1 MVEQSQLSNGL
12 IIITDK
18 IETVE
23 TAAVGVWVAA
33 GSRHERAEINGVAHM
48 LEHMA
53 FKGTH
58 NRTAQDIAQAI
69 ESVGGYLNAGTS
81 RESTAYYARV
91 LKNDLKLGI
100 ELLAEILQD
109 SVFAEDEFERE
120 RSVVLQE
127 IGQSLDTPD
136 DIIFDYFQE
145 TAFPKQAMGRS
156 ILGTSPIIQGMSR
169 ETLIQFR
176 DQHYSAPRMVLVAA
190 GNVVHEDVVK
200 YATANF
206 NRLSNNGK
214 VEVEPASYI
223 GGDFRQQREL
233 EQVHLLMGFKGY
245 SVKHKDNYTAALLAT
260 ILGGGMSSRLFQEV
274 REKRGLVYSIY
285 AFKSAH
291 TDSGIF
297 GIYAGTSPDQVSQLV
312 PVVCD
317 ELVKATDSLTDEEI
331 ERSRTQLKASL
342 MMGLEST
349 TARCEHLAQQILNFG
364 KVIPV
369 GEIIEKIDAV
379 SKDDLHRIA
388 SSIFASP
395 LTFSA
400 SGPVGQIEAF
410 EQIQE
415 RLVGVGEPSIRDVV
429 NR

>member
-1 MVEQSQLSNGL
+1 MIEQTQLSNGL
-12 IIITDK
+12 TIVTDRV
-18 IETVE
+18 ETVE
-23 TAAVGVWVAA
+23 TAAVGVWIAA
-33 GSRHERAEINGVAHM
+33 GSRHERAEVNGVAHM

-69 ESVGGYLNAGTS
+69 ENVGGYLNAGTS

-91 LKNDLKLGI
+91 LKNDLPLGI

-136 DIIFDYFQE
+136 DIVFDYFQE
-145 TAFPKQAMGRS
+145 TAFPQQAMGRS
-156 ILGTSPIIQGMSR
+156 ILGTSSIIQSMTR
-169 ETLIQFR
+169 DTLVKFR
-176 DQHYSAPRMVLVAA
+176 NQLYTAPRMVLVAT

-200 YATANF
+200 YADANF
-206 NRLSNNGK
+206 DRLSNNGK
-214 VEVEPASYI
+214 IEVEPSAYA
-223 GGDFRQQREL
+223 GGNFRMQREL

-245 SVKHKDNYTAALLAT
+245 SVKHKDNFAVALLAT
-260 ILGGGMSSRLFQEV
+260 LLGGGMSSRLFQEV

-297 GIYAGTSPDQVSQLV
+297 GIYAGTAPDQVSQLV

-317 ELVKATDSLTDEEI
+317 ELVKATDSLTNEEI
-331 ERSRTQLKASL
+331 ERSRIQLKAGL

-364 KVIPV
+364 KLISIQ
-369 GEIIEKIDAV
+369 EIVAKIDAV
-379 SKDDLHRIA
+379 NKDDLYRVA
-388 SSIFASP
+388 QEIFSSP
-395 LTFSA
+395 LTFA
-400 SGPVGQIEAF
+400 ALGPVSQIEAF
-410 EQIQE
+410 EKTQD
-415 RLVGVGEPSIRDVV
+415 RLAGIGGSLIKNVV
-429 NR
+429 NL